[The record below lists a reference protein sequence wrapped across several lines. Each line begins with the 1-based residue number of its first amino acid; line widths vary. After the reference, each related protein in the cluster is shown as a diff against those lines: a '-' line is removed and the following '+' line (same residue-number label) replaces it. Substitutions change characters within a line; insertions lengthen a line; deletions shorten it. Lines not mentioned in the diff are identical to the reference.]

1 MQYVHGFNYVEHLK
15 PQDNFGGGGGVGW
28 CVESVILL
36 PPSISASTKIRMGV
50 NLLIPYSKSVT
61 QLVPGLPKSPSCDT
75 QESNVPEQ

>member
-1 MQYVHGFNYVEHLK
+1 MQYVHGFNYVERLK
-15 PQDNFGGGGGVGW
+15 PQDNFGGGGWGG
-28 CVESVILL
+28 VESVILL